1 MKMEPC
7 LVVGKYVIIGC
18 FSLGLLSIYKLEIM
32 PSLDPRCTYDNS
44 ALLLM
49 GVLLCT
55 SSCLQNTKQC
65 LNLKNDGYKG
75 LDCFEPPLSPLKE
88 ASIPLYCRA
97 VVSVYVYVKFSVQ
110 RNHCLFDSSV
120 LRVNI

>member
-1 MKMEPC
+1 MKTEPC

-32 PSLDPRCTYDNS
+32 PSLDPSCTYDNS

-55 SSCLQNTKQC
+55 SSCLQKTKQC
-65 LNLKNDGYKG
+65 LNLKNDCYKG
-75 LDCFEPPLSPLKE
+75 FDCFESPSPPQE

-97 VVSVYVYVKFSVQ
+97 VVSVYVYVKLSVQ